1 MWSMAHVE
9 AETSGRPAMKTII
22 HGIAAMTV
30 TLALAGAARAHGDK
44 PHPKCNKGYEPN
56 DAHKWVRKP

>member
-1 MWSMAHVE
+1 
-9 AETSGRPAMKTII
+9 MKTII

-56 DAHKWVRKP
+56 DAHKCVRKP